1 MEKMEG
7 VDSSDYIIV
16 EKSLNRA
23 LVPNSEIDMPTSGQD
38 DNQQCNNPYIKE
50 SKEEIKEEQAVLYEP
65 DIDQIVAAMKEQVE
79 QDEEMVNQ

>member
-23 LVPNSEIDMPTSGQD
+23 AVPNSEIDLPTSG
-38 DNQQCNNPYIKE
+38 
-50 SKEEIKEEQAVLYEP
+50 
-65 DIDQIVAAMKEQVE
+65 
-79 QDEEMVNQ
+79 

>member
-23 LVPNSEIDMPTSGQD
+23 IVPNSEIDMPTSGQD
-38 DNQQCNNPYIKE
+38 EVQ
-50 SKEEIKEEQAVLYEP
+50 
-65 DIDQIVAAMKEQVE
+65 
-79 QDEEMVNQ
+79 